1 MPHSSINRVTL
12 VGHLTA
18 DPELRPLPSGD
29 KVCNMRIAC
38 NGRRRT
44 GDGGY
49 ETRPNYFNVS
59 VFGPQCEN
67 VYRYLRKGRAVAVDG
82 RLEWR
87 EWETADQQK
96 RQAVTIVATDV
107 QFLRGATP
115 STDGAQAGTSD
126 HEVDEIEDMELLTA
140 TESIEEELNSVE
152 VELGNPV
159 DNDEEQPEASAS
171 SEQDSSEESSEQEP
185 SEEKTS
191 EASEASEPDLVGA
204 AAGSEDG
211 ELLF

>member
-1 MPHSSINRVTL
+1 

-29 KVCNMRIAC
+29 NVCNMRIAC

-44 GDGGY
+44 VDGGY
-49 ETRPNYFNVS
+49 ETRPNYFNIS
-59 VFGPQCEN
+59 VFGNQCEN

-107 QFLRGATP
+107 QFLRGAAP
-115 STDGAQAGTSD
+115 NEEPRSTDDQ
-126 HEVDEIEDMELLTA
+126 EIEDMELLTA

-159 DNDEEQPEASAS
+159 DSDEEQPES
-171 SEQDSSEESSEQEP
+171 SESSEQEES
-185 SEEKTS
+185 SEEESSQEKSS
-191 EASEASEPDLVGA
+191 EAPEPDLVGA
-204 AAGSEDG
+204 AAGGEDG

>member
-115 STDGAQAGTSD
+115 PEGAPTSAED
-126 HEVDEIEDMELLTA
+126 HELDEMELLSA
-140 TESIEEELNSVE
+140 SESIEEELNSVE
-152 VELGNPV
+152 VELGNRV

-204 AAGSEDG
+204 AAGNEDG

>member
-12 VGHLTA
+12 VGHLTT

-29 KVCNMRIAC
+29 NVCNLRIAC

-44 GDGGY
+44 VDGGY
-49 ETRPNYFNVS
+49 ETRPNYFSIS
-59 VFGPQCEN
+59 VFGPQSDN

-96 RQAVTIVATDV
+96 RQAVTVVATDV
-107 QFLRGATP
+107 QFLRGAGP
-115 STDGAQAGTSD
+115 GGAPRGGEDQ
-126 HEVDEIEDMELLTA
+126 EIDDLELLTA
-140 TESIEEELNSVE
+140 TEGIEDELNSVE

-159 DNDEEQPEASAS
+159 DIEEVVEEEPAPPKSERKKKSQ
-171 SEQDSSEESSEQEP
+171 SEQQSETEESESESENAAEP
-185 SEEKTS
+185 
-191 EASEASEPDLVGA
+191 EPDLV
-204 AAGSEDG
+204 AAGAGGEDG
-211 ELLF
+211 DLLF

>member
-67 VYRYLRKGRAVAVDG
+67 VYRYLRKGRAVAIDG

-115 STDGAQAGTSD
+115 SDTDVVSGTDD
-126 HEVDEIEDMELLTA
+126 HEIEDMELLTA

-185 SEEKTS
+185 SEEK
-191 EASEASEPDLVGA
+191 ASEASEPDLVGA
-204 AAGSEDG
+204 AAGGEDG